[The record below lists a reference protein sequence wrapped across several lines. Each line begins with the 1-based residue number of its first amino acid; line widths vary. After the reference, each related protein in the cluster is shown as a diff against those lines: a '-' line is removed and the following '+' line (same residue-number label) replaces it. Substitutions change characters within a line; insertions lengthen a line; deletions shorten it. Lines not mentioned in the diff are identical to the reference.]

1 MAEIIIIVF
10 LVICHLVAGYTMI
23 NERKYTGEFEE
34 SYLNVGN
41 EYLISLLIV
50 IILGYFIFFFVYKFT
65 KNKKIL
71 FFKSK
76 KISINKKRFSILF
89 LFFLI
94 GQIIFFLIT
103 GVGKVGSD
111 ATSPISFIFS
121 MFNVN
126 CLFGLFYFICRNN
139 TSRFIYF
146 INILLFSILQLMK
159 GWTSF
164 LLTIFFYELFFYFK
178 RNSIKSI
185 LNYTKVIVF
194 PALAILIGG
203 KIYQYL
209 HAYKNLIRLNA
220 EIENTYLDG
229 ITLLLSRLSF
239 FPVAV
244 GAYQNTNIIRDLY
257 YFDYLP
263 LREIQALFRPL
274 APGFIMPDKDF
285 RIIGNLVVQSF
296 HPDVTSTTS
305 SNFGIISYLQLLFNV
320 NIADFLIYIIVSVLL
335 LILVKSLFD
344 SVEEKKGDLNFLY
357 FILLLNMYE
366 IGSLEMVFG
375 YGILPIVFFIPLFI
389 IFKVVVIKR
398 V

>member
-1 MAEIIIIVF
+1 MAELIIIVF

-23 NERKYTGEFEE
+23 NTRKYTGEFEE

-41 EYLISLLIV
+41 EHLISLLIV
-50 IILGYFIFFFVYKFT
+50 IILGYFMIYSVYKFT

-76 KISINKKRFSILF
+76 KICINKKRFSILF

-94 GQIIFFLIT
+94 CQIIFFLIT
-103 GVGKVGSD
+103 GVGKVGGD

-126 CLFGLFYFICRNN
+126 CLFGLFYFICRND
-139 TSRFIYF
+139 TSKFIYF

-194 PALAILIGG
+194 PAIAILIGG

-220 EIENTYLDG
+220 EIENTYLEG

-244 GAYQNTNIIRDLY
+244 GAFQNTNIIKDLY
-257 YFDYLP
+257 YLDYLP

-274 APGFIMPDKDF
+274 APSFIMPDKDF

-305 SNFGIISYLQLLFNV
+305 SNFGIISYVQLLFNV
-320 NIADFLIYIIVSVLL
+320 NFADFLIYIIVSLLL

-344 SVEEKKGDLNFLY
+344 SIEEKRGELNFLY
-357 FILLLNMYE
+357 FMLLLNMYE

-389 IFKVVVIKR
+389 IFKVVIIKR

>member
-1 MAEIIIIVF
+1 MAELIIIIF
-10 LVICHLVAGYTMI
+10 LIICHIVAGFTMI
-23 NERKYTGEFEE
+23 SERKYTGEFEGFFL
-34 SYLNVGN
+34 SVGN
-41 EYLISLLIV
+41 EYIIGLLIST
-50 IILGYFIFFFVYKFT
+50 IIGYFLLLFIYNYT
-65 KNKKIL
+65 KNKKIFIL
-71 FFKSK
+71 KGKRFYF
-76 KISINKKRFSILF
+76 NKKRFSYIF
-89 LFFLI
+89 LFFAI
-94 GQIIFFLIT
+94 SQIIFFLYT
-103 GVGKVGSD
+103 GVGKVGGD

-126 CLFGLFYFICRNN
+126 CLFGLYYFICRNSDN
-139 TSRFIYF
+139 RAIYF
-146 INILLFSILQLMK
+146 VNIVLFCALQLMK
-159 GWTSF
+159 GWTGF
-164 LLTIFFYELFFYFK
+164 LLSIFFYELYFYFK
-178 RNSIKSI
+178 RNPINSI
-185 LNYTKVIVF
+185 LNYAKVLFF
-194 PALAILIGG
+194 PVIAILIGG

-296 HPDVTSTTS
+296 YPDVTSITS
-305 SNFGIISYLQLLFNV
+305 SNFGIISYLQLLLNV
-320 NIADFLIYIIVSVLL
+320 NIADFLIYVIVSVLL

-357 FILLLNMYE
+357 FLLLLNMYE